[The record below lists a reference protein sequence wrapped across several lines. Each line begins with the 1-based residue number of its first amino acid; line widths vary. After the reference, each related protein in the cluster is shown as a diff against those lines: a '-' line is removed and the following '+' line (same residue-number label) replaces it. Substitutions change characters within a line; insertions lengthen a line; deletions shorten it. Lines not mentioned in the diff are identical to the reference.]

1 MNERDLNRTYPGGL
15 PGYSGGP
22 YHRYSE
28 LFYRLPTWQEVEDI
42 LRADAKITSQIWGE
56 RVVPVG

>member
-1 MNERDLNRTYPGGL
+1 LQPA
-15 PGYSGGP
+15 
-22 YHRYSE
+22 
-28 LFYRLPTWQEVEDI
+28 LFAHFVAAQVSDNAVHSSFEGDPQ